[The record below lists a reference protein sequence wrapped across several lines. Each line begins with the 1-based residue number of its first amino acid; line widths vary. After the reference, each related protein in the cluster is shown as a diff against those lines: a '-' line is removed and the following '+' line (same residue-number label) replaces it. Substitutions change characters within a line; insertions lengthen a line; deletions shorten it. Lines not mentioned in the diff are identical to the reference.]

1 MGDHDES
8 DDGFIDQFENPFQR
22 REYRRQSLDR
32 NEFHENLEFWIKL
45 SMFAGT
51 NKEVINWLQKVEHMF
66 EFKKIL
72 KKMKMKL
79 INTRPRVYAFHGR
92 NN

>member
-1 MGDHDES
+1 
-8 DDGFIDQFENPFQR
+8 
-22 REYRRQSLDR
+22 
-32 NEFHENLEFWIKL
+32 
-45 SMFAGT
+45 MFAGT